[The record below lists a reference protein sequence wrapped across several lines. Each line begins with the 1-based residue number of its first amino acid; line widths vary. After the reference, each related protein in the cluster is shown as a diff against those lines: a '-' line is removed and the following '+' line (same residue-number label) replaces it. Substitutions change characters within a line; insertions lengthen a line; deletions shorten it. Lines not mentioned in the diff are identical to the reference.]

1 MKNKLSSEKFR
12 DFFNSVER
20 TDLKIQKLAE
30 LIIEKIP
37 AVAEE
42 ISIGRLIGCFY
53 APPAYAE
60 NEAQSV
66 TVEFYSSAE
75 GYGAEALSFEYHTGE
90 GGKVTFSVSPL
101 PEHTWDQEDKEEIQF
116 LCRNLY
122 TICGRARLL
131 EIIKKSVIRDGY
143 TGLANAGGFIR
154 AGNRLKVEEKL
165 CDYTAMYIN
174 LKNFKCINNQ
184 FGNKSGDEVIKAYAD
199 ILRQTV
205 NKDEMAARLG
215 GDNFTLLVKKER
227 KEEILKFLSYVK
239 ITLNSEIGIRSFGV
253 SSRVGIYD
261 IGENDQMPAVM
272 NYISA
277 AISAAK
283 HNPTQNVIE
292 FNQDIMQ
299 KLTSQQQITAEF
311 PEALKKR
318 EFIVYYQ
325 PKVDLQTNEM
335 CGCEALVRWNRDGKI
350 VPPGEFIS
358 VLEQDGSICALDFYM
373 LDSVCQDIRR
383 WKEQGLEPVT
393 VSVNFSKIHLHNPN
407 IAEDILKIINKY
419 GIESR
424 YIEIELTEMSDYN
437 DYDTFKNLVTKMKDS
452 GVMTSIDDFGTGY
465 SSLNLLTD
473 FMFDIVK
480 LDKSFIDNIIKNN
493 STTDEIV
500 VRNIVKMLKELDM
513 KAIAE
518 GVETTEQARF
528 LKDIDCNVVQGF
540 LYDKPLP
547 PEEFEKR
554 LLAKKYNHSI

>member
-1 MKNKLSSEKFR
+1 MKNKLSSRKFR
-12 DFFNSVER
+12 EFFNEIER
-20 TDLKIQKLAE
+20 TDLKIQNLAE
-30 LIIEKIP
+30 LITEKIP
-37 AVAEE
+37 AIAEE
-42 ISIGRLIGCFY
+42 VSIGRLVCRFF
-53 APPAYAE
+53 APPAYSEGE
-60 NEAQSV
+60 NNSV
-66 TVEFYSSAE
+66 SVEFYSSSE
-75 GYGAEALSFEYHTGE
+75 GYGNESLSYEYLTGE
-90 GGKVTFSVSPL
+90 GGKVSFSVFPL
-101 PEHTWDQEDKEEIQF
+101 PEQLWEQEDKEEIQF

-122 TICGRARLL
+122 IICGRARLL
-131 EIIKKSVIRDGY
+131 EIIKKSITRDSY

-154 AGNRLKVEEKL
+154 AGNRLKAEEKL
-165 CDYTAMYIN
+165 CNYTAMYIN
-174 LKNFKCINNQ
+174 LKNFKCINSQ
-184 FGNKSGDEVIKAYAD
+184 FGSKSGDQVIKAYAD
-199 ILRQTV
+199 ILRQKL

-215 GDNFTLLVKKER
+215 GDNFTLLIKKER
-227 KEEILKFLSYVK
+227 REEMLEFLSYVK
-239 ITLNSEIGIRSFGV
+239 IKLSNEIGDRTFGIPA
-253 SSRVGIYD
+253 RVGLYD
-261 IGENDQMPAVM
+261 INENDRMPTVM

-283 HNPTQNVIE
+283 HSPAKNVIE

-299 KLTSQQQITAEF
+299 KLTSEQQIAAEF
-311 PEALKKR
+311 PDAIKNR
-318 EFIVYYQ
+318 EFMVYYQ

-335 CGCEALVRWNRDGKI
+335 CGCEALVRWNKDGKI
-350 VPPGEFIS
+350 ISPGEFIS
-358 VLEQDGSICALDFYM
+358 VLEQDGSVCALDFYM
-373 LDSVCQDIRR
+373 LDSVCRDIKR

-407 IAEDILKIINKY
+407 IAEDILGIINKY

-437 DYDTFKNLVTKMKDS
+437 DYDAFKNLVTKMKDS

-493 STTDEIV
+493 SATDEIV

-528 LKDIDCNVVQGF
+528 LKDIDCNVVQGY

-547 PEEFEKR
+547 PDDFEKR
-554 LLAKKYNHSI
+554 LRAKKYNHSI